1 MPDSLTGLAKT
12 GDGLPREPEKYTMN
26 GHRGKI
32 TKIAIHPVYNLCA
45 SASED
50 ATIKL
55 WDFDQGENERTMKGH
70 AGIINYLV
78 FHNNRK
84 LLASCASDMAIKLWN
99 LETYTVQKT
108 IMGHEHEVSC
118 LAFLP

>member
-1 MPDSLTGLAKT
+1 MRFGQ
-12 GDGLPREPEKYTMN
+12 
-26 GHRGKI
+26 
-32 TKIAIHPVYNLCA
+32 
-45 SASED
+45 
-50 ATIKL
+50 L

-78 FHNNRK
+78 FHNNGK